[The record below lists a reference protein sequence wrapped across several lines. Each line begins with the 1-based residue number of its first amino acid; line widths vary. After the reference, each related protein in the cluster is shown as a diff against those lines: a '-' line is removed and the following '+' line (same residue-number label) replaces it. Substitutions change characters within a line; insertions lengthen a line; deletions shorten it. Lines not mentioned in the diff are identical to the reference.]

1 MSNSIIANAIKDK
14 INSLEIDDNAIVVLK
29 GIPLSIVEEGTVI
42 DLASVI
48 DNKMG
53 YFMSIYKKRK
63 YLTYEEFLL
72 MADFV
77 ISQYKEV
84 YILNNNI

>member
-53 YFMSIYKKRK
+53 YFKLRK
-63 YLTYEEFLL
+63 HFNDVLWMYLIT
-72 MADFV
+72 
-77 ISQYKEV
+77 K
-84 YILNNNI
+84 NT